1 MSVDV
6 EITGDV
12 TSSLLCLLPALAT
25 DCTADHK
32 LDVKIR
38 GRLLCKKQNIKFLW
52 HANWEPHRSHPI
64 IDT

>member
-6 EITGDV
+6 EITEDV

-38 GRLLCKKQNIKFLW
+38 GRLL
-52 HANWEPHRSHPI
+52 
-64 IDT
+64 